1 MTYVPIISIKTHES
15 DACMNFLTVN
25 RSYTLIGLLFI
36 LVGCSADKN
45 EYVAPPPAEVTVS
58 HPTQEAVI
66 EYLEFTGTTKSVGF
80 AEVKAQ
86 ASGLLK
92 SMHFEPG
99 LQVEQGDLLFV
110 IDPKP
115 YQAELAAA
123 QAELISAQA
132 ELARTEAEL
141 KRANSLIK
149 KNFISQTDYLRRK
162 TERDVAQAQIGLK
175 KARVQSAKIELSYTQ
190 VKAPISGRVSRNQ
203 VDVGNLVGEG
213 EATLLTTITQYKPMY
228 AYFHLNERD
237 LLRVMNIRAEK
248 AQDIGHDLEKQSDQA
263 LDIPLFLGLVDEQAY
278 PHKGELDFGESA
290 LNPSTGTIELRG
302 VFANAAKPARLIPGL
317 FARLRLPVGKTENAL
332 LIDERAISADQSGR
346 FVLVVGAENKVEKR
360 SVVLGQRI
368 KGQVVIKQ
376 GIKATDKVIIKGL
389 QKARPGSIVN
399 PQSAAITAAG

>member
-1 MTYVPIISIKTHES
+1 MMISFLTILTSCSDGKNTYV
-15 DACMNFLTVN
+15 V
-25 RSYTLIGLLFI
+25 
-36 LVGCSADKN
+36 
-45 EYVAPPPAEVTVS
+45 PPPVKVTVS
-58 HPTQEAVI
+58 LPVQKSVI

-86 ASGLLK
+86 ASGILK
-92 SMHFEPG
+92 SMRFEPG
-99 LQVEQGDLLFV
+99 LQVKQGDLLFV
-110 IDPKP
+110 IDPEP

-132 ELARTEAEL
+132 ELARTQAEL

-175 KARVQSAKIELSYTQ
+175 NARVQSAKIQLSYTQ
-190 VKAPISGRVSRNQ
+190 VKAPISGRVSRNH

-248 AQDIGHDLEKQSDQA
+248 AQKIGHDLEKQSDQA

-302 VFANAAKPARLIPGL
+302 IFANAEKPTRLIPGL
-317 FARLRLPVGKTENAL
+317 FTRLRLPVGKTDNAL

-346 FVLVVGAENKVEKR
+346 FVLVVDAENKVEKR

-368 KGQVVIKQ
+368 EGQVVIKK

-399 PQSAAITAAG
+399 PQNAAITAG